1 LGNSWDIALKD
12 GAGEDGSAVELQA
25 RRILS
30 GVDGSVKFEWSQLDG
45 KITVSFKCCVVK
57 ISPETFMQSAPVV
70 EAIENRYRESKGD
83 EACNRVEA
91 SRGEVRH
98 TTLGDSV
105 DGSTSALF
113 EYQASGFTRK

>member
-1 LGNSWDIALKD
+1 M
-12 GAGEDGSAVELQA
+12 
-25 RRILS
+25 
-30 GVDGSVKFEWSQLDG
+30 
-45 KITVSFKCCVVK
+45 ITVSFKCIAVK
-57 ISPETFMQSAPVV
+57 ISQETFMQSAPVEPPVV